1 MKRLLP
7 LILIVAAACAKPTAP
22 TAPASTPAAK
32 DSDAAERVSLLDL
45 AHGATVVSRTG
56 EMMLEL
62 SALRA
67 VDGDPGSYWMNPPHD
82 LPQSLTVA
90 LPARSRIEKVGI
102 RTLDKGG
109 FTAGHV
115 SFETS
120 DDGKTFAPLA
130 TIKSA
135 DSKEPQWLAIKP
147 LDASYVRVTMVDP
160 MVPDHDVRLYSILAA
175 GKELEP
181 PHPGDISGCWTV
193 NGRATRFA
201 RDGARV
207 VGIMQMGNEPIRFD
221 GGFDGRIY
229 RLNWIRGNDYGL
241 ALLTVARTGREL
253 SGMQWH
259 EEAIPLFVADSWF
272 GEKTDCGNP
281 AALTGSVGPLLR
293 RVGRFPLFGIRFRSD
308 GSLDAAASRAML
320 QTLVSY
326 LKSPNGRIRFVA
338 HEFRQPDAAANRE
351 LAQREIDALRAQLR
365 SSGAN
370 LDGVDFV
377 TEGSD
382 SPRQEPVT
390 ESMRALYSSVD
401 LEIRR

>member
-1 MKRLLP
+1 MKRLL
-7 LILIVAAACAKPTAP
+7 LSLIVAAACAKPSSP
-22 TAPASTPAAK
+22 TAPAPKTAAA
-32 DSDAAERVSLLDL
+32 DPDAAERVSLLDM

-67 VDGDPGSYWMNPPHD
+67 VDGDPGSFWMNPPHD
-82 LPQSLTVA
+82 LPQSMTVA

-102 RTLDKGG
+102 RTFDKGG

-115 SFETS
+115 SFEAS
-120 DDGKTFAPLA
+120 DDGKRFTPLA
-130 TIKSA
+130 TITSA

-160 MVPDHDVRLYSILAA
+160 MVPDHDVRLSSVLAA
-175 GKELEP
+175 GKEIEP
-181 PHPGDISGCWTV
+181 PHPGEISGCWSV

-221 GGFDGRIY
+221 GGFDGRIF

-241 ALLTVARTGREL
+241 ALLTVAPGGHEL

-259 EEAIPLFVADSWF
+259 EEAIPLFFADSWF
-272 GEKTDCGNP
+272 GQKTDC
-281 AALTGSVGPLLR
+281 ADTATLTGSLEPLLH
-293 RVGRFPLFGIRFRSD
+293 RVGRFPLFAIRFRRN
-308 GSLDAAASRAML
+308 GSLDATASRAML
-320 QTLVSY
+320 QALANFLRSSHGNV
-326 LKSPNGRIRFVA
+326 RFVA
-338 HEFRQPDAAANRE
+338 HEFRQPDAAANRDF
-351 LAQREIDALRAQLR
+351 AQREIDALRAELR

-377 TEGSD
+377 AQGSD

-390 ESMRALYSSVD
+390 ESMRTLYSSVD